1 MTYILNLLLTFN
13 NIINKIINYFFPYK
27 SILYLSL
34 NEQTIVNNIT
44 ISFYIKWYLSFLFS
58 NNYSNKGLFRIYI
71 REYDK
76 YIIYNG
82 ISDEIFNTS
91 FIKNLF
97 NTNNNEINKPRNLLV
112 KYNIFIND
120 NELLTDDKNHYKK
133 YDLNSKI
140 EDIIKFNGIKIN
152 NITILKNNIEFKTYI
167 EDIELIHLKDIYHY
181 L

>member
-1 MTYILNLLLTFN
+1 MIHILNLLLTFN
-13 NIINKIINYFFPYK
+13 NIFNKIINYFFPYK

-44 ISFYIKWYLSFLFS
+44 ISFYIKWYLSFLLF
-58 NNYSNKGLFRIYI
+58 NNYSNKGLFRIHI

-82 ISDEIFNTS
+82 ISNDLFNTS

-97 NTNNNEINKPRNLLV
+97 KTNNDEINKPRNLFV
-112 KYNIFIND
+112 KYNIFIN
-120 NELLTDDKNHYKK
+120 NKQLLTDDKIDYKK

-167 EDIELIHLKDIYHY
+167 EDIELIRLKDIYHY